1 MGLDNLVI
9 SIFNMADL
17 VTCIYKQT
25 VADRVDPENG
35 HFDGGRF
42 MHYSDLCHSEF

>member
-9 SIFNMADL
+9 SIFNTADL
-17 VTCIYKQT
+17 VTYIYKQT
-25 VADRVDPENG
+25 AADRVDPENG

-42 MHYSDLCHSEF
+42 VHYGGLCHGEF

>member
-17 VTCIYKQT
+17 VTCICKQT
-25 VADRVDPENG
+25 AADRVDPEDG

-42 MHYSDLCHSEF
+42 THYGDLCHSKF